1 MISFSI
7 LGTEWFRYILDK
19 TPYNIQMLFKIFS
32 YFQMVTRTKKIFVG
46 GLSAPSTLDDV
57 KAYFEQFG
65 RVSNLNLYMNKY
77 FIFSSSVFHLFYQLL
92 YLYLP
97 YFMVMDKTYNIH
109 LSNVMLQIDKNFE
122 LNR

>member
-1 MISFSI
+1 
-7 LGTEWFRYILDK
+7 
-19 TPYNIQMLFKIFS
+19 MLFKIFS

-77 FIFSSSVFHLFYQLL
+77 FISQTNFRAL
-92 YLYLP
+92 YS
-97 YFMVMDKTYNIH
+97 I
-109 LSNVMLQIDKNFE
+109 
-122 LNR
+122 

>member
-1 MISFSI
+1 MGFDIFLNFGYRMVSLRI
-7 LGTEWFRYILDK
+7 N
-19 TPYNIQMLFKIFS
+19 TPYTMQMLFKIFS

-77 FIFSSSVFHLFYQLL
+77 FISQTFRAL
-92 YLYLP
+92 YSI
-97 YFMVMDKTYNIH
+97 YFINYYIYIC
-109 LSNVMLQIDKNFE
+109 LILW
-122 LNR
+122 

>member
-1 MISFSI
+1 M
-7 LGTEWFRYILDK
+7 
-19 TPYNIQMLFKIFS
+19 QMLFKIFY

-65 RVSNLNLYMNKY
+65 RVSNLNLYEIKY
-77 FIFSSSVFHLFYQLL
+77 FISQTNLSCSVFHLFYQLL
-92 YLYLP
+92 NLYLP